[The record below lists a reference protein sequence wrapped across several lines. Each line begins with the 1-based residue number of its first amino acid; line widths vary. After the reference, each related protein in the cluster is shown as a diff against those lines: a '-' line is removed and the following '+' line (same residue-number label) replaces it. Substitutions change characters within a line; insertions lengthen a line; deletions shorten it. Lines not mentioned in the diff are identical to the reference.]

1 MVADGYPGF
10 SRSGKLLEYLI
21 FNEFFFKIQKSASG
35 NQIDFYSI
43 LWEWYL
49 RMDPKPK
56 SG

>member
-43 LWEWYL
+43 LWE
-49 RMDPKPK
+49 
-56 SG
+56 